1 MGKINGLAEIV
12 LWVSDMGKSV
22 AFYRDVLGLEV
33 ISPPENTSPIFLQA
47 GERHAGIPD
56 LVVLVQRPPGIA
68 APAKPNA
75 LHHIALE
82 ISPADFDGEFQRLSD
97 LGFEVRTGQHPIIP
111 SRTMYVDDPDGNEVE
126 IICEA

>member
-1 MGKINGLAEIV
+1 MGKITGLAEIV

-22 AFYRDVLGLEV
+22 GLYRDALGLQV
-33 ISPPENTSPIFLQA
+33 ISPPQNTSPIFLQA
-47 GERHAGIPD
+47 GEGHPGIPD
-56 LVVLVQRPPGIA
+56 LVVLVQRPQGII

-97 LGFEVRTGQHPIIP
+97 LGYEVRTGQHPIIP